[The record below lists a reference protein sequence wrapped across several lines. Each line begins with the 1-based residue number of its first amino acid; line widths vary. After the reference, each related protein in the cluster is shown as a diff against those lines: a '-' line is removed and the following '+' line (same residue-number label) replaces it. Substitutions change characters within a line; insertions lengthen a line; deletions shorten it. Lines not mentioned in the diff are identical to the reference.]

1 MGLFNKIFG
10 GKDEPQK
17 DKPAAEASAPT
28 QPASDGAPVARR
40 ERTKRDEVP
49 AHLQQQGEA
58 ALQQAAIGSSALLA
72 AIDAVVKSDNAGTR
86 AAVYDAIL
94 ESEFYLV
101 LMNDQSTVESGE
113 VTLTPGQQISLATIS
128 LPDGKVLLP
137 IFSDLERLNKSV
149 PPGTAIRHVKLPA
162 QGVFQ
167 IFLQGPG
174 FGVVINPNVP
184 PSGFVTRSEA
194 EYLAQGQVPALNED
208 GTVKPPEQKEVK
220 LALGKPNPPPP
231 AEFVAAVREA
241 SSQQAHVL
249 EAHIFM
255 AAVEPNPLKLMVGL
269 LLTEDLTEEEAVAT
283 FRAVGEAA
291 VKHATGETKFDMMP
305 LNGGLDEAVKQL
317 DGLVYR
323 K

>member
-17 DKPAAEASAPT
+17 DKPAAEAAAPAM
-28 QPASDGAPVARR
+28 PAADGAPVARR

-49 AHLQQQGEA
+49 VHLQQQGEA
-58 ALQQAAIGSSALLA
+58 ALQQAAIGSNPLLA
-72 AIDAVVKSDNAGTR
+72 AIDAVVQGDNASTR

-94 ESEFYLV
+94 QAEFYLV
-101 LMNDQSTVESGE
+101 LMNDKDSVESGE

-137 IFSDLERLNKSV
+137 IFSDLDRLQKSV
-149 PPGTAIRHVKLPA
+149 PPGTSVRHVKLPA

-167 IFLQGPG
+167 IFMQGPG

-184 PSGFVTRSEA
+184 PSGFVTRTEA
-194 EYLAQGQVPALNED
+194 EYLAQGQVPQLNED
-208 GTVKPPEQKEVK
+208 GTVKPPAEREVK
-220 LALGKPNPPPP
+220 LALGKPNPPPA

-241 SSQQAHVL
+241 SAQQEHVR

-269 LLTEDLTEEEAVAT
+269 LLTDDLTEEEAVAT

-291 VKHATGETKFDMMP
+291 VKHVTGDSKFDMMP